1 MADITGIEE
10 LDEEPAFDSSSSS
23 LSSSFSA
30 PAPISVAAAVEPST
44 SSTSLE
50 NSSESPSTSTATARP
65 AYAANRPCHWY
76 MSGYCLRGDSC
87 WFSHDRAVI
96 YGAQRDTID
105 LSDDE
110 EEETTTTTTA
120 SASVATITSSAVGT
134 SAGHLNSS
142 TRGGQNALNSNS
154 NNTDDD
160 DEQRCAICFEEPTTF
175 GLLVSCNHAFCLTC
189 IRTWRSKEVTAEFN
203 ENRPFG
209 AENTASVT
217 KACPNCRT
225 PSLYV
230 VPSSFFPTCAEQKE
244 IIIRN
249 YKEAAGRKKCKYFE
263 RSAEQHWCPFG
274 DGCFFAHLDENG
286 EPCKVNPESN
296 PRLQQQQRQ
305 RQTARRSRPFRYGSN
320 GRNSNTNST
329 SWRERQILMDALGDA
344 SASASVED
352 IESFR
357 ALLLQLSQLT
367 TDLQS
372 AQEMFHQNQQQFDH
386 NHDHINDPDEDV
398 DIYAWTFDDDDEYD
412 YEDEYGYYYE
422 A

>member
-87 WFSHDRAVI
+87 WFSHDRA
-96 YGAQRDTID
+96 
-105 LSDDE
+105 
-110 EEETTTTTTA
+110 
-120 SASVATITSSAVGT
+120 
-134 SAGHLNSS
+134 
-142 TRGGQNALNSNS
+142 NALNSNS